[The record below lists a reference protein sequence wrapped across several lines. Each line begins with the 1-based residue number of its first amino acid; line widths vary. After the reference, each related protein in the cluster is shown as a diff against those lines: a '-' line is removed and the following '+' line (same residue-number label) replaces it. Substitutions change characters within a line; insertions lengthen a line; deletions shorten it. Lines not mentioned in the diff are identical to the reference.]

1 MKTSNFISI
10 VIWMNRCGWAK
21 DALMIEYHDKEWG
34 IPVHDDRK
42 LFEMLILEGAQAGL
56 TWLTILKRREN
67 YRKAFDNFI
76 PHKVSKYDAKDI
88 SQLLKNAGI
97 IRNKLKI
104 KSTINNA
111 KMFLEIQKEFG
122 SFDKYLWSFVDYKP
136 IINNYKNLT
145 DIPSSTPLSDKLSKD
160 LKTRGFSFVGS
171 TICYAFLQS
180 VGVVNDHMMDCFT
193 RKK

>member
-1 MKTSNFISI
+1 
-10 VIWMNRCGWAK
+10 MNRCGWAK

-34 IPVHDDRK
+34 IPIHDDRK

-56 TWLTILKRREN
+56 TWLTVLKRREN
-67 YRKAFDNFI
+67 YCKAFDNFI
-76 PHKVSKYDAKDI
+76 PHKVSKYNAKDI

-104 KSTINNA
+104 KSAINNA
-111 KMFLEIQKEFG
+111 KRFLEIQKEFG
-122 SFDKYLWSFVDYKP
+122 SFDKYLWGFVDYKP
-136 IINNYKNLT
+136 IINNYKNLAS
-145 DIPSSTPLSDKLSKD
+145 IPPSIPLSDKLSKD
-160 LKTRGFSFVGS
+160 LKNRGFSFVGS

-180 VGVVNDHMMDCFT
+180 VGVVNDHLINCFT

>member
-1 MKTSNFISI
+1 
-10 VIWMNRCGWAK
+10 MNRCGWAK
-21 DALMIEYHDKEWG
+21 DAFMIEYHDKEWG

-67 YRKAFDNFI
+67 YCKAFDNFI
-76 PHKVSKYDAKDI
+76 PHKISKYVAKDI

-104 KSTINNA
+104 KSAINNA

-122 SFDKYLWSFVDYKP
+122 SFDKYLWGFVDYKP
-136 IINNYKNLT
+136 IISNYKNLAS
-145 DIPSSTPLSDKLSKD
+145 IPPSTPLSDKLSKD
-160 LKTRGFSFVGS
+160 LKNRGFIFVGS
-171 TICYAFLQS
+171 TMCYAFLQS
-180 VGVVNDHMMDCFT
+180 VGVVNDHLIDCFT